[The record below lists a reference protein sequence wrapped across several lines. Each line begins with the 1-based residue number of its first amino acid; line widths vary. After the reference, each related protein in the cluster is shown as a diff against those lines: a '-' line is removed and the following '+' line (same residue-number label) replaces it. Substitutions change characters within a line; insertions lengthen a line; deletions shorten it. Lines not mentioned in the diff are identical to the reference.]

1 MRLFTIKNQPDQK
14 PYGEIVLTGDDGQV
28 LYDIVY
34 DGKGYGNY
42 PDRLDG
48 DFRMAESQLATYGA
62 QAMMEYLEYLKRY
75 YNMQVVDWSKV

>member
-1 MRLFTIKNQPDQK
+1 MRLFTIKNQPGQDR
-14 PYGEIVLTGDDGQV
+14 YGEIVLTGDDGEV

-48 DFRMAESQLATYGA
+48 DFRMAESQLATYGG
-62 QAMMEYLEYLKRY
+62 QAMMEYLEYLEQHY
-75 YNMQVVDWSKV
+75 SMQVVDRSTA